1 MATPTV
7 EMQGRSEQAEE
18 IKLELK
24 RVIRA
29 SRQRVFDAWTRP
41 EFIRQWFA
49 PGTMSMANA
58 EIDLGVGGGYHFQMN
73 PPTGGGEEVG
83 HASRGSRASGTYTRV
98 EPYDVLAFTWC
109 GDWDPGEETQVT
121 ITFKD
126 VEGGT
131 ELTLLHQRFQSE
143 VSCGKHTQGWT
154 STLEKLQRFAE
165 A

>member
-18 IKLELK
+18 IKLEAK

-29 SRQRVFDAWTRP
+29 SRQRVFDAWCRP
-41 EFIRQWFA
+41 DFIRQWFA
-49 PGTMSMANA
+49 PGTMSVAHA
-58 EIDLGVGGGYHFQMN
+58 EVDLRVGGGYQFQMN
-73 PPTGGGEEVG
+73 PPAAGDEEVG
-83 HASRGSRASGTYTRV
+83 HASRGSRVSGTYTRV
-98 EPYDVLAFTWC
+98 EPYDLLAFTWR
-109 GDWDPGEETQVT
+109 GDWDPDEETQVT

-126 VEGGT
+126 VDGGT
-131 ELTLLHQRFQSE
+131 ELTLLHERFQNE
-143 VSCGKHTQGWT
+143 VSCGKHRAGWT

>member
-7 EMQGRSEQAEE
+7 EMQGRSEQAEDL
-18 IKLELK
+18 KLEIK

-29 SRQRVFDAWTRP
+29 SRQRVFDAWCRP
-41 EFIRQWFA
+41 DFIRQWFA
-49 PGTMSMANA
+49 PGTMSMAHA
-58 EIDLGVGGGYHFQMN
+58 EVDLRVGGGYQLQMN
-73 PPTGGGEEVG
+73 PPNPPVEGG
-83 HASRGSRASGTYTRV
+83 HANEGSRVTGTYTRV
-98 EPYDVLAFTWC
+98 EPYDLLEFTWC
-109 GDWDPGEETQVT
+109 GSWDPGEETQVT
-121 ITFKD
+121 LTFRD

-143 VSCGKHTQGWT
+143 VSCGKHTEGWT

>member
-18 IKLELK
+18 IKLEIK

-29 SRQRVFDAWTRP
+29 SRQRVFDAWCRP
-41 EFIRQWFA
+41 DFIRQWFA
-49 PGTMSMANA
+49 PGTMSMAHA
-58 EIDLGVGGGYHFQMN
+58 EVDLRVGGGYQFQMN
-73 PPTGGGEEVG
+73 PPAEGGDEAGR
-83 HASRGSRASGTYTRV
+83 ASRGTRVSGTYTRV
-98 EPYDVLAFTWC
+98 EPYDLLAFTWS
-109 GDWDPGEETQVT
+109 GDCHPDGETLVT

-131 ELTLLHQRFQSE
+131 ELTLLHERFQSE
-143 VSCGKHTQGWT
+143 ASRGRHSEGWT
-154 STLEKLQRFAE
+154 SIVEKLQRFAE